1 MLDKMELIKKTEDLR
16 ISDLSSFPSLSL
28 YMDQVLEILSQNS
41 IFLAKEEKLT
51 SAMVNNYIKEGLLP
65 RAKGKKYSKQHVA
78 LLTIISRLKQV
89 LSVKEISSL
98 MVLFGKEEIP
108 QEKREDLYDNIY
120 LKFENILNKE
130 TDAVQKKLNQA
141 DDINFLILDLAI
153 SSYVQKIVCELVL
166 KNALLAKE
174 EEKKIEEEEKEKEKE
189 REKKKEKEKE
199 KQEKKEEKAKK
210 KKE

>member
-16 ISDLSSFPSLSL
+16 ISDLSSFPSLNL

-78 LLTIISRLKQV
+78 LLTIISRLKQI

-98 MVLFGKEEIP
+98 MVLFGKEEVP
-108 QEKREDLYDNIY
+108 QEKREALYDNIY
-120 LKFENILNKE
+120 VKFKSILNKE
-130 TDAVQKKLNQA
+130 TEAVQKKLTQV
-141 DDINFLILDLAI
+141 DDKDINFLILDLAI

-166 KNALLAKE
+166 KNALIAKE
-174 EEKKIEEEEKEKEKE
+174 EEKKAEEEEKEKEK
-189 REKKKEKEKE
+189 KE
-199 KQEKKEEKAKK
+199 EKKEEKAKK
-210 KKE
+210 KNK

>member
-16 ISDLSSFPSLSL
+16 ISDLSSFPSLNL

-78 LLTIISRLKQV
+78 LLTIISRLKQI

-98 MVLFGKEEIP
+98 MVLFGKEEVP
-108 QEKREDLYDNIY
+108 QEKREALYDNIY
-120 LKFENILNKE
+120 FKFKSILNKE
-130 TDAVQKKLNQA
+130 TEAVQKKLTQA
-141 DDINFLILDLAI
+141 DDKDINFLILDLAI

-166 KNALLAKE
+166 KNALIAKE
-174 EEKKIEEEEKEKEKE
+174 EEKKAEEEEKEKEK
-189 REKKKEKEKE
+189 KE
-199 KQEKKEEKAKK
+199 EKKEEKAKK
-210 KKE
+210 KNK

>member
-16 ISDLSSFPSLSL
+16 ISDLSSFPSLNL

-78 LLTIISRLKQV
+78 LLTIISRLKQI

-98 MVLFGKEEIP
+98 MVLFGKEEVP
-108 QEKREDLYDNIY
+108 QEKREALYDNIY
-120 LKFENILNKE
+120 VKFKSILNKE
-130 TDAVQKKLNQA
+130 TEAVQKKLTQA
-141 DDINFLILDLAI
+141 DDKDINFLILDLAI

-166 KNALLAKE
+166 KNALIAKE
-174 EEKKIEEEEKEKEKE
+174 EEKKAEEEEKEKEK
-189 REKKKEKEKE
+189 KE
-199 KQEKKEEKAKK
+199 EKKEEKAKK
-210 KKE
+210 KNK

>member
-78 LLTIISRLKQV
+78 LLTIISRLKQI

-98 MVLFGKEEIP
+98 MVLFGKEEVP
-108 QEKREDLYDNIY
+108 QEKREALYDNIY
-120 LKFENILNKE
+120 VKFESILNKE
-130 TDAVQKKLNQA
+130 TEAVQKKLTQV
-141 DDINFLILDLAI
+141 DDKDINFLILDLAI

-166 KNALLAKE
+166 KNALIAKE
-174 EEKKIEEEEKEKEKE
+174 EEKKAEEEEKEKEK
-189 REKKKEKEKE
+189 KE
-199 KQEKKEEKAKK
+199 EKKEEKAKK
-210 KKE
+210 KNK

>member
-16 ISDLSSFPSLSL
+16 ISDLSSFPSLNL

-78 LLTIISRLKQV
+78 LLTIISRLKQI

-98 MVLFGKEEIP
+98 MVLFGKEEVP
-108 QEKREDLYDNIY
+108 QEKREALYDNIY
-120 LKFENILNKE
+120 VKFESILNKE
-130 TDAVQKKLNQA
+130 TEAVQKKLTQV
-141 DDINFLILDLAI
+141 DDKDINFLILDLAI

-166 KNALLAKE
+166 KNALIAKE
-174 EEKKIEEEEKEKEKE
+174 EEKKAEEEEKEKEK
-189 REKKKEKEKE
+189 KE
-199 KQEKKEEKAKK
+199 EKKEEKAKK
-210 KKE
+210 KNK